1 MIIIHLKY
9 FLIFLLI
16 SLLTSCSYND
26 LTDLWPSG
34 NEEEEEIV
42 IREIPDE
49 SFDPEDTEEITIT
62 EIEDSEEVTE
72 INIIS
77 DEGDI
82 NESNEDNLDNLFAQ
96 GEIDGSDE
104 TIQSADNGKVN
115 SIFTYVGQRIQEMR
129 EEFNKLDADIEQ
141 GEDNFEELKFNGIKS
156 AENYHSIVAAI
167 AARLQI
173 GTTPGNPILL
183 GQYEQAQTELAE
195 VGAQGQNLVDVGN
208 QIALYSTR
216 VSYLLEQARSAKKLR
231 GAVDEDHR
239 NLSSFQDTL
248 KRRNV
253 DVLRTLEDLNETVRR
268 RDIFLA
274 AERRRLTQ
282 LANAI
287 SVGESFGLGLG
298 TLNSMPASDDKQSSG
313 QGVRSDNISV
323 SPNPIAIFRIN
334 EQDNYEQNLFGA
346 ISATLDKAPKSKFT
360 LVAVSSSAGNPSE
373 QAQRAANARND
384 VSKLISSLVSMGM
397 PVDRISVSSVS
408 VASIENTEIRL
419 YADSLNELE
428 NSRSD
433 FQRKMLII
441 LLTYNVSYLTTQAI
455 FLLADSK
462 GIDEDN

>member
-1 MIIIHLKY
+1 MIMNYLKY
-9 FLIFLLI
+9 FMIYLLVG
-16 SLLTSCSYND
+16 LLASCSYND

-34 NEEEEEIV
+34 NDVEEEIV
-42 IREIPDE
+42 IREIPNE

-62 EIEDSEEVTE
+62 EIEDSNEFTE
-72 INIIS
+72 IDIIS
-77 DEGDI
+77 DEADI
-82 NESNEDNLDNLFAQ
+82 NDSNEENLDNLLAQ
-96 GEIDGSDE
+96 DE
-104 TIQSADNGKVN
+104 TDSSEGNIPSPSNGKAEP
-115 SIFTYVGQRIQEMR
+115 IFTYVGQRILEMQ
-129 EEFNKLDADIEQ
+129 EEFNKLDADIKQ
-141 GEDNFEELKFNGIKS
+141 GEESFEELKFNGIKS

-183 GQYEQAQTELAE
+183 DQYEQAQTELAE
-195 VGAQGQNLVDVGN
+195 VGTQGQNLVDVGN

-239 NLSSFQDTL
+239 NLSSFQDSL

-287 SVGESFGLGLG
+287 SIGESFGLGLG
-298 TLNSMPASDDKQSSG
+298 TLASLPAINDNENSE
-313 QGVRSDNISV
+313 QGRRSESINV
-323 SPNPIAIFRIN
+323 SPNPIAIFRID
-334 EQDNYEQNLFGA
+334 EQENYEQSLFGA

-373 QAQRAANARND
+373 QAERAANARND
-384 VSKLISSLVSMGM
+384 VSRLINSLISMGM
-397 PVDRISVSSVS
+397 PADRISVSSLS
-408 VASIENTEIRL
+408 VANVENTEVRL
-419 YADSLNELE
+419 YAD
-428 NSRSD
+428 
-433 FQRKMLII
+433 
-441 LLTYNVSYLTTQAI
+441 
-455 FLLADSK
+455 
-462 GIDEDN
+462 

>member
-1 MIIIHLKY
+1 MIMKHLKY
-9 FLIFLLI
+9 FMVYLLVG
-16 SLLTSCSYND
+16 LLASCSYND

-34 NEEEEEIV
+34 NDVEEEIV
-42 IREIPDE
+42 IREIPNE

-62 EIEDSEEVTE
+62 EIETSDEVAD
-72 INIIS
+72 IDIIS
-77 DEGDI
+77 DEADFNDP
-82 NESNEDNLDNLFAQ
+82 NEENLDNLLTQNEADNS
-96 GEIDGSDE
+96 EDN
-104 TIQSADNGKVN
+104 IQTESNGKVDP
-115 SIFTYVGQRIQEMR
+115 IFTYVGQRILEMQ
-129 EEFNKLDADIEQ
+129 EEFLKLDADIKQ
-141 GEDNFEELKFNGIKS
+141 GEDSFEELKFNGIKS

-183 GQYEQAQTELAE
+183 NQYEQAQTELAE

-208 QIALYSTR
+208 KIALFSTR

-287 SVGESFGLGLG
+287 SIGESFGLGLG
-298 TLNSMPASDDKQSSG
+298 TLGSLPAINDNENSE
-313 QGVRSDNISV
+313 QGKRSESISV
-323 SPNPIAIFRIN
+323 SPNPIAIFRID

-346 ISATLDKAPKSKFT
+346 ISATLDKAPQSRFT

-373 QAQRAANARND
+373 QAERAANARND
-384 VSKLISSLVSMGM
+384 VSRLISSLISMGM
-397 PVDRISVSSVS
+397 PVDRISVSSLS
-408 VASIENTEIRL
+408 VANVENTEVRL
-419 YADSLNELE
+419 YAD
-428 NSRSD
+428 
-433 FQRKMLII
+433 
-441 LLTYNVSYLTTQAI
+441 
-455 FLLADSK
+455 
-462 GIDEDN
+462 

>member
-1 MIIIHLKY
+1 MNHLKY
-9 FLIFLLI
+9 FITYLLVI
-16 SLLTSCSYND
+16 LLASCSYND

-34 NEEEEEIV
+34 EDAEDEIV
-42 IREIPDE
+42 IREIPTE

-62 EIEDSEEVTE
+62 EIEDNNEITEVD
-72 INIIS
+72 IIS
-77 DEGDI
+77 
-82 NESNEDNLDNLFAQ
+82 NEENNIDSNEESLDSLFTQ
-96 GEIDGSDE
+96 DE
-104 TIQSADNGKVN
+104 TDSSEQNMPTADNGKSN
-115 SIFTYVGQRIQEMR
+115 PIFTYVGQRIIEMQ
-129 EEFNKLDADIEQ
+129 EEFNKLDTDIKQ
-141 GEDNFEELKFNGIKS
+141 GEASFEELKFNGIKS

-183 GQYEQAQTELAE
+183 NQYEQAQTELAE

-208 QIALYSTR
+208 QIALFSTR

-231 GAVDEDHR
+231 GAVDQDHR

-287 SVGESFGLGLG
+287 SIGESFGLGLG
-298 TLNSMPASDDKQSSG
+298 TLSSLPAIDENESSS
-313 QGVRSDNISV
+313 QGERSESSNV

-334 EQDNYEQNLFGA
+334 EQNNYEQNLFGA
-346 ISATLDKAPKSKFT
+346 IRATLDKAPKSKFT

-373 QAQRAANARND
+373 QAERAANARND
-384 VSKLISSLVSMGM
+384 VSKLISSLISMGM
-397 PVDRISVSSVS
+397 PADRISVSSLS
-408 VASIENTEIRL
+408 VANVENTEVRL
-419 YADSLNELE
+419 YAD
-428 NSRSD
+428 
-433 FQRKMLII
+433 
-441 LLTYNVSYLTTQAI
+441 
-455 FLLADSK
+455 
-462 GIDEDN
+462 

>member
-1 MIIIHLKY
+1 MIMIHLKY
-9 FLIFLLI
+9 FIVYMLVGLLA
-16 SLLTSCSYND
+16 SCSYND

-34 NEEEEEIV
+34 NDVEEEIV

-49 SFDPEDTEEITIT
+49 SFDPEDTEEIKITEFQESDEIT
-62 EIEDSEEVTE
+62 EID
-72 INIIS
+72 IIS
-77 DEGDI
+77 DEEVNNP
-82 NESNEDNLDNLFAQ
+82 NEENLDDLLTQDNTDSTEDN
-96 GEIDGSDE
+96 
-104 TIQSADNGKVN
+104 IQTTNNGKVE
-115 SIFTYVGQRIQEMR
+115 SIFTYVGQRILEMQ
-129 EEFNKLDADIEQ
+129 EEFNKLDADIKQ
-141 GEDNFEELKFNGIKS
+141 GESNFEELKFNGIKS

-183 GQYEQAQTELAE
+183 NQYEQAQTELAE

-208 QIALYSTR
+208 QIALFSTR

-298 TLNSMPASDDKQSSG
+298 TIGSLPAINDNENSG
-313 QGVRSDNISV
+313 QGRRSDNISV

-334 EQDNYEQNLFGA
+334 EQNNYEQNLFGA
-346 ISATLDKAPKSKFT
+346 ISATLDKAPKSNFT

-373 QAQRAANARND
+373 QAERAANARND
-384 VSKLISSLVSMGM
+384 VSKLISSLISMGM
-397 PVDRISVSSVS
+397 PVDRISVSSLSAANV
-408 VASIENTEIRL
+408 ENTEVRL
-419 YADSLNELE
+419 YAD
-428 NSRSD
+428 
-433 FQRKMLII
+433 
-441 LLTYNVSYLTTQAI
+441 
-455 FLLADSK
+455 
-462 GIDEDN
+462 

>member
-1 MIIIHLKY
+1 MIMNHLKY
-9 FLIFLLI
+9 FMVYLLVG
-16 SLLTSCSYND
+16 LLASCSYND

-34 NEEEEEIV
+34 NDVEEEIV
-42 IREIPDE
+42 IREIPNE

-62 EIEDSEEVTE
+62 EIEDADEVAD
-72 INIIS
+72 IDIIS
-77 DEGDI
+77 DEADFNDP
-82 NESNEDNLDNLFAQ
+82 NEENLDNLLTQ
-96 GEIDGSDE
+96 DE
-104 TIQSADNGKVN
+104 ADNSENNIQTKNNGKVDP
-115 SIFTYVGQRIQEMR
+115 IFTYVGQRILEMQ
-129 EEFNKLDADIEQ
+129 EEFNKLDADIKQ
-141 GEDNFEELKFNGIKS
+141 GEDSFEELKFNGIKS

-183 GQYEQAQTELAE
+183 NQYEQAQTELAE

-208 QIALYSTR
+208 QIALFSTR

-298 TLNSMPASDDKQSSG
+298 TLGSLPAINDNENSE
-313 QGVRSDNISV
+313 QGRRSENISV

-346 ISATLDKAPKSKFT
+346 ISATLDKAPKSRFT

-373 QAQRAANARND
+373 QAERAANARND
-384 VSKLISSLVSMGM
+384 VSKLISSLISMGM
-397 PVDRISVSSVS
+397 PVDRISVSSLS
-408 VASIENTEIRL
+408 VANVENTEVRL
-419 YADSLNELE
+419 YAD
-428 NSRSD
+428 
-433 FQRKMLII
+433 
-441 LLTYNVSYLTTQAI
+441 
-455 FLLADSK
+455 
-462 GIDEDN
+462 

>member
-1 MIIIHLKY
+1 MIMIHLKY
-9 FLIFLLI
+9 FIVYMLVGLLA
-16 SLLTSCSYND
+16 SCSYND

-34 NEEEEEIV
+34 NDVEEEIV

-49 SFDPEDTEEITIT
+49 SFDPEDTEEIIIT
-62 EIEDSEEVTE
+62 KFQESDEIKE
-72 INIIS
+72 IDIIS
-77 DEGDI
+77 DEEVNNP
-82 NESNEDNLDNLFAQ
+82 NEENLDDLLTQDNTDSTEDN
-96 GEIDGSDE
+96 
-104 TIQSADNGKVN
+104 IQTTNNGKVE
-115 SIFTYVGQRIQEMR
+115 SIFTYVGQRILEMQ
-129 EEFNKLDADIEQ
+129 EEFNKLDADIKQ
-141 GEDNFEELKFNGIKS
+141 GESNFEELKFNGIKS

-183 GQYEQAQTELAE
+183 NQYEQAQTELAE

-208 QIALYSTR
+208 QIALFSTR

-298 TLNSMPASDDKQSSG
+298 TIGSLPAINDNENSG
-313 QGVRSDNISV
+313 QGRRSDNISV

-334 EQDNYEQNLFGA
+334 EQNNYEQNLFGA
-346 ISATLDKAPKSKFT
+346 ISATLDKAPKSNFT

-373 QAQRAANARND
+373 QAERAANARND
-384 VSKLISSLVSMGM
+384 VSKLISSLISMGM
-397 PVDRISVSSVS
+397 PADRISVSSLS
-408 VASIENTEIRL
+408 VANVENTEVRL
-419 YADSLNELE
+419 YAD
-428 NSRSD
+428 
-433 FQRKMLII
+433 
-441 LLTYNVSYLTTQAI
+441 
-455 FLLADSK
+455 
-462 GIDEDN
+462 

>member
-1 MIIIHLKY
+1 MIMKHLKY
-9 FLIFLLI
+9 FMVYLLVG
-16 SLLTSCSYND
+16 LLASCSYND

-34 NEEEEEIV
+34 NDVEEEIV
-42 IREIPDE
+42 IREIPNE

-62 EIEDSEEVTE
+62 EIETADEVAD
-72 INIIS
+72 IDIIS
-77 DEGDI
+77 DEADFNDP
-82 NESNEDNLDNLFAQ
+82 NEENLDNLLTQ
-96 GEIDGSDE
+96 DE
-104 TIQSADNGKVN
+104 ADNSENNIQTENNGKVDP
-115 SIFTYVGQRIQEMR
+115 IFTYVGQRILEMQ
-129 EEFNKLDADIEQ
+129 EEFIKLDADIKQ
-141 GEDNFEELKFNGIKS
+141 GEDSFEELKFNGIKS

-183 GQYEQAQTELAE
+183 NQYEQAQTELAE

-208 QIALYSTR
+208 QIALFSTR

-287 SVGESFGLGLG
+287 SIGESFGLGLG
-298 TLNSMPASDDKQSSG
+298 TLGSLPAINDNENSE
-313 QGVRSDNISV
+313 QGKRSESISV
-323 SPNPIAIFRIN
+323 SPNPIAIFRID

-346 ISATLDKAPKSKFT
+346 ISATLDKAPQSRFT

-373 QAQRAANARND
+373 QAERAANARND
-384 VSKLISSLVSMGM
+384 VSRLISSLISMGM
-397 PVDRISVSSVS
+397 PVDRISVSSLS
-408 VASIENTEIRL
+408 VANVENTEVRL
-419 YADSLNELE
+419 YAD
-428 NSRSD
+428 
-433 FQRKMLII
+433 
-441 LLTYNVSYLTTQAI
+441 
-455 FLLADSK
+455 
-462 GIDEDN
+462 

>member
-1 MIIIHLKY
+1 MIMKNLKY
-9 FLIFLLI
+9 FMVYLLVG
-16 SLLTSCSYND
+16 LLASCSYSD

-34 NEEEEEIV
+34 NDVEEEVV
-42 IREIPDE
+42 IREIPNE

-62 EIEDSEEVTE
+62 EIETADEVAD
-72 INIIS
+72 IDIIS
-77 DEGDI
+77 DEADFNDP
-82 NESNEDNLDNLFAQ
+82 NEENLDNLLTQ
-96 GEIDGSDE
+96 DE
-104 TIQSADNGKVN
+104 ADNSENNIQTENNGKVDP
-115 SIFTYVGQRIQEMR
+115 IFTYVGQRILEMQ
-129 EEFNKLDADIEQ
+129 EEFIKLDADIKQ
-141 GEDNFEELKFNGIKS
+141 GEDSFEELKFNGIKS

-183 GQYEQAQTELAE
+183 NQYEQAQTELAE

-208 QIALYSTR
+208 QIALFSTR

-287 SVGESFGLGLG
+287 SIGESFGLGLG
-298 TLNSMPASDDKQSSG
+298 TLGSLPAINDNENSE
-313 QGVRSDNISV
+313 QGKRSESISV
-323 SPNPIAIFRIN
+323 SPNPIAIFRID

-346 ISATLDKAPKSKFT
+346 ISATLDKAPQSRFT

-373 QAQRAANARND
+373 QAERAANARND
-384 VSKLISSLVSMGM
+384 VSRLISSLISMGM
-397 PVDRISVSSVS
+397 PVDRISVSSLS
-408 VASIENTEIRL
+408 VANVENTEVRL
-419 YADSLNELE
+419 YAD
-428 NSRSD
+428 
-433 FQRKMLII
+433 
-441 LLTYNVSYLTTQAI
+441 
-455 FLLADSK
+455 
-462 GIDEDN
+462 

>member
-1 MIIIHLKY
+1 MIMKHLKY
-9 FLIFLLI
+9 FMVYLLVG
-16 SLLTSCSYND
+16 LLASCSYND

-34 NEEEEEIV
+34 NDVEEEIV
-42 IREIPDE
+42 IREIPEE

-62 EIEDSEEVTE
+62 EIDASDEVAE
-72 INIIS
+72 IDIIG

-82 NESNEDNLDNLFAQ
+82 NKPNDESLDNLLSQ
-96 GEIDGSDE
+96 DE
-104 TIQSADNGKVN
+104 VDSSENNSLTNNGKVDP
-115 SIFTYVGQRIQEMR
+115 IFTYVGQRILEMQ
-129 EEFNKLDADIEQ
+129 EEFNKLNADIKR
-141 GEDNFEELKFNGIKS
+141 GEDNFENLKFKGIKS

-183 GQYEQAQTELAE
+183 NQYEQAQTELAE

-208 QIALYSTR
+208 QIALFSTR

-287 SVGESFGLGLG
+287 SIGESFGLGLG
-298 TLNSMPASDDKQSSG
+298 TLGSLPAINDNENSE
-313 QGVRSDNISV
+313 QGKRSESISV
-323 SPNPIAIFRIN
+323 SPNPIAIFRID

-346 ISATLDKAPKSKFT
+346 ISATLDKSPQSRFT

-373 QAQRAANARND
+373 QAERAANAKND
-384 VSKLISSLVSMGM
+384 VSRLISSLISMGM
-397 PVDRISVSSVS
+397 PADRISVSSLS
-408 VASIENTEIRL
+408 VADVENTEVRL
-419 YADSLNELE
+419 YAD
-428 NSRSD
+428 
-433 FQRKMLII
+433 
-441 LLTYNVSYLTTQAI
+441 
-455 FLLADSK
+455 
-462 GIDEDN
+462 

>member
-1 MIIIHLKY
+1 MIMNHLKY
-9 FLIFLLI
+9 FIVYLLVG
-16 SLLTSCSYND
+16 LLASCSYND

-34 NEEEEEIV
+34 DDVEEEIV
-42 IREIPDE
+42 IREIPEE

-62 EIEDSEEVTE
+62 EVETSDE
-72 INIIS
+72 IAEIDIIS
-77 DEGDI
+77 DEADTNNP
-82 NESNEDNLDNLFAQ
+82 NEENLDNLLTQ
-96 GEIDGSDE
+96 GEVENSEDN
-104 TIQSADNGKVN
+104 IQTTYNNNGKVEP
-115 SIFTYVGQRIQEMR
+115 IFTYVGQRILEMQ
-129 EEFNKLDADIEQ
+129 EEFNKLDADIKQ
-141 GEDNFEELKFNGIKS
+141 GEDSFEELKFNGIKS

-183 GQYEQAQTELAE
+183 NQYEQAQTELAE

-208 QIALYSTR
+208 QIALFSTR

-253 DVLRTLEDLNETVRR
+253 DVIRTLEDLNETVRR

-298 TLNSMPASDDKQSSG
+298 TLGSLPAINENEKTE
-313 QGVRSDNISV
+313 QGRRSDNISI
-323 SPNPIAIFRIN
+323 SPNPIAVFRIN

-346 ISATLDKAPKSKFT
+346 ISATLDKAPKSRFT

-373 QAQRAANARND
+373 QAERAVNARND
-384 VSKLISSLVSMGM
+384 VSRLISSLISMGM
-397 PVDRISVSSVS
+397 PADRISVSSLS
-408 VASIENTEIRL
+408 VADVENTEVRL
-419 YADSLNELE
+419 YAD
-428 NSRSD
+428 
-433 FQRKMLII
+433 
-441 LLTYNVSYLTTQAI
+441 
-455 FLLADSK
+455 
-462 GIDEDN
+462 

>member
-1 MIIIHLKY
+1 MIINHLKY
-9 FLIFLLI
+9 FMVYLLVI
-16 SLLTSCSYND
+16 LLTSCSYND

-34 NEEEEEIV
+34 NDLEEEIV
-42 IREIPDE
+42 IREIPNE

-62 EIEDSEEVTE
+62 EIEDTDEVAE
-72 INIIS
+72 IDIIS
-77 DEGDI
+77 DEADI
-82 NESNEDNLDNLFAQ
+82 NDTNEENLDSLLTQ
-96 GEIDGSDE
+96 DE
-104 TIQSADNGKVN
+104 TDSSENNNQTTSNGKVDP
-115 SIFTYVGQRIQEMR
+115 IFTYVGQRIIEMQ
-129 EEFNKLDADIEQ
+129 EEFNKLDADIKQ
-141 GEDNFEELKFNGIKS
+141 GEESFEELKFNGIKS

-183 GQYEQAQTELAE
+183 NQYEKAQTELAE

-208 QIALYSTR
+208 QIALFSTR

-239 NLSSFQDTL
+239 NLSSFQDAL

-298 TLNSMPASDDKQSSG
+298 TLGSLPAINDNENSN
-313 QGVRSDNISV
+313 QGDRSDNISV

-373 QAQRAANARND
+373 QAERAANARND
-384 VSKLISSLVSMGM
+384 VSRLISSLISMGM
-397 PVDRISVSSVS
+397 PADRISVSSLS
-408 VASIENTEIRL
+408 VANVENTEVRL
-419 YADSLNELE
+419 YAD
-428 NSRSD
+428 
-433 FQRKMLII
+433 
-441 LLTYNVSYLTTQAI
+441 
-455 FLLADSK
+455 
-462 GIDEDN
+462 

>member
-1 MIIIHLKY
+1 MNKNHLKY
-9 FLIFLLI
+9 FTVYLLVGFLA
-16 SLLTSCSYND
+16 SCSYND

-34 NEEEEEIV
+34 NDTEEEIV
-42 IREIPDE
+42 IREIPNE

-62 EIEDSEEVTE
+62 EIDSSDEVAE
-72 INIIS
+72 IDIIS
-77 DEGDI
+77 DEIDVNDP
-82 NESNEDNLDNLFAQ
+82 NEENLDSLLTQEENDSS
-96 GEIDGSDE
+96 ENN
-104 TIQSADNGKVN
+104 IQTSNGKADP
-115 SIFTYVGQRIQEMR
+115 IFTYVGQRILEMQ
-129 EEFNKLDADIEQ
+129 EEFNKLDVDIKQ
-141 GEDNFEELKFNGIKS
+141 GEDSFVELKFNGIKS

-183 GQYEQAQTELAE
+183 NQYEQAQTELAE

-208 QIALYSTR
+208 QIALFSTR

-253 DVLRTLEDLNETVRR
+253 DVLRILEDLNETVRR

-298 TLNSMPASDDKQSSG
+298 ALGSLPAINDNTNSE
-313 QGVRSDNISV
+313 QGRRSENINI
-323 SPNPIAIFRIN
+323 SPNPIAVFRIN

-346 ISATLDKAPKSKFT
+346 ISATLDKAPESRFT

-373 QAQRAANARND
+373 QAERAANARND
-384 VSKLISSLVSMGM
+384 VSKLISSLISMGM
-397 PVDRISVSSVS
+397 PVDRISVSSLS
-408 VASIENTEIRL
+408 VANVENTEVRL
-419 YADSLNELE
+419 YAD
-428 NSRSD
+428 
-433 FQRKMLII
+433 
-441 LLTYNVSYLTTQAI
+441 
-455 FLLADSK
+455 
-462 GIDEDN
+462 

>member
-1 MIIIHLKY
+1 MIMKHLKY
-9 FLIFLLI
+9 FMVYLLVG
-16 SLLTSCSYND
+16 LLASCSYND

-34 NEEEEEIV
+34 NDVEEEIV
-42 IREIPDE
+42 IREIPNE

-62 EIEDSEEVTE
+62 EIETSDEVAD
-72 INIIS
+72 IDIIS
-77 DEGDI
+77 DEADFNDP
-82 NESNEDNLDNLFAQ
+82 NEENLDNLLTQNEADNS
-96 GEIDGSDE
+96 ED
-104 TIQSADNGKVN
+104 TIQTESNGKVDP
-115 SIFTYVGQRIQEMR
+115 IFTYVGQRVLEMQ
-129 EEFNKLDADIEQ
+129 EEFLKLDADIKQ
-141 GEDNFEELKFNGIKS
+141 GEDSFEELKFNGIKS

-183 GQYEQAQTELAE
+183 NQYEQAQTELAE

-208 QIALYSTR
+208 KIALFSTR

-239 NLSSFQDTL
+239 NISSFQDTL

-287 SVGESFGLGLG
+287 SIGESFGLGLG
-298 TLNSMPASDDKQSSG
+298 TLGSLPAINDNNNSE
-313 QGVRSDNISV
+313 QGKRSESISV
-323 SPNPIAIFRIN
+323 SPNPIAIFRID

-346 ISATLDKAPKSKFT
+346 ISATLDKAPQSRFT

-373 QAQRAANARND
+373 QAERAANARND
-384 VSKLISSLVSMGM
+384 VSRLISSLISMGM
-397 PVDRISVSSVS
+397 PVDRISVSSLS
-408 VASIENTEIRL
+408 VANVENTEVRL
-419 YADSLNELE
+419 YAD
-428 NSRSD
+428 
-433 FQRKMLII
+433 
-441 LLTYNVSYLTTQAI
+441 
-455 FLLADSK
+455 
-462 GIDEDN
+462 

>member
-1 MIIIHLKY
+1 MIMNYLKFFMIY
-9 FLIFLLI
+9 LLI
-16 SLLTSCSYND
+16 GLLASCSYND

-34 NEEEEEIV
+34 NDVEEEIV
-42 IREIPDE
+42 IREIPNE
-49 SFDPEDTEEITIT
+49 SFDPEDTEEIIIT
-62 EIEDSEEVTE
+62 EIESSDEVTE
-72 INIIS
+72 IDILTEEAEINDS
-77 DEGDI
+77 HDENLDSLLQD
-82 NESNEDNLDNLFAQ
+82 NTDSTEDN
-96 GEIDGSDE
+96 
-104 TIQSADNGKVN
+104 IQTTNNGKVE
-115 SIFTYVGQRIQEMR
+115 SIFTYVGQRILEMQ
-129 EEFNKLDADIEQ
+129 EEFNKLDADIKQ
-141 GEDNFEELKFNGIKS
+141 GENNFEELKFNGIKS

-183 GQYEQAQTELAE
+183 NQYEQAQTELAE

-208 QIALYSTR
+208 QIALFSTR

-298 TLNSMPASDDKQSSG
+298 TLGSLPAINDSDNSG
-313 QGVRSDNISV
+313 QGRRSDNISV

-334 EQDNYEQNLFGA
+334 EQNNYEQNLFGA

-373 QAQRAANARND
+373 QAERAANARND
-384 VSKLISSLVSMGM
+384 VSKLISSLISMGM
-397 PVDRISVSSVS
+397 PADRISVSSLS
-408 VASIENTEIRL
+408 VANVENTEVRL
-419 YADSLNELE
+419 YAD
-428 NSRSD
+428 
-433 FQRKMLII
+433 
-441 LLTYNVSYLTTQAI
+441 
-455 FLLADSK
+455 
-462 GIDEDN
+462 

>member
-1 MIIIHLKY
+1 MIMKHLKY
-9 FLIFLLI
+9 FMVYLLVG
-16 SLLTSCSYND
+16 LLASCSYND

-34 NEEEEEIV
+34 NDVEEEIV
-42 IREIPDE
+42 IREIPNE

-62 EIEDSEEVTE
+62 EIETADEVAD
-72 INIIS
+72 IDIIS
-77 DEGDI
+77 DEADFNDP
-82 NESNEDNLDNLFAQ
+82 NEENLDNLLTQ
-96 GEIDGSDE
+96 DE
-104 TIQSADNGKVN
+104 TDNSENNVQTENNGKVDP
-115 SIFTYVGQRIQEMR
+115 IFTYVGQRILEMQ
-129 EEFNKLDADIEQ
+129 EEFIKLDADIKQ
-141 GEDNFEELKFNGIKS
+141 GEDSFEELKFNGIKS

-183 GQYEQAQTELAE
+183 NQYEQAQTELAE

-208 QIALYSTR
+208 QIALFSTR

-287 SVGESFGLGLG
+287 SIGESFGLGLG
-298 TLNSMPASDDKQSSG
+298 TLGSLPAINDNENSE
-313 QGVRSDNISV
+313 QGKRSESISV
-323 SPNPIAIFRIN
+323 SPNPIAIFRID

-346 ISATLDKAPKSKFT
+346 ISATLDKAPQSRFT

-373 QAQRAANARND
+373 QAERAANARND
-384 VSKLISSLVSMGM
+384 VSRLISSLISMGM
-397 PVDRISVSSVS
+397 PVDRISVSSLS
-408 VASIENTEIRL
+408 VANVENTEVRL
-419 YADSLNELE
+419 YAD
-428 NSRSD
+428 
-433 FQRKMLII
+433 
-441 LLTYNVSYLTTQAI
+441 
-455 FLLADSK
+455 
-462 GIDEDN
+462 

>member
-1 MIIIHLKY
+1 MIMNNLKY
-9 FLIFLLI
+9 FIVYLLVG
-16 SLLTSCSYND
+16 LLASCSYND

-34 NEEEEEIV
+34 DDVEEEIV
-42 IREIPDE
+42 IREIPEE

-62 EIEDSEEVTE
+62 EVEASDE
-72 INIIS
+72 IAEIDIIS
-77 DEGDI
+77 DEADI
-82 NESNEDNLDNLFAQ
+82 NNPNEENLDNLLTQ
-96 GEIDGSDE
+96 SEVENSEDN
-104 TIQSADNGKVN
+104 IQTTYNNGKAEP
-115 SIFTYVGQRIQEMR
+115 IFTYVGQRILEMQ
-129 EEFNKLDADIEQ
+129 EEFNKLDADIKQ
-141 GEDNFEELKFNGIKS
+141 GEDSFEELKFNGIKS

-183 GQYEQAQTELAE
+183 NQYEQAQTELAE

-208 QIALYSTR
+208 QIALFSTR

-253 DVLRTLEDLNETVRR
+253 DVIRTLEDLNETVRR

-298 TLNSMPASDDKQSSG
+298 TLGSLPAINENEKTE
-313 QGVRSDNISV
+313 QGRRSDNISI
-323 SPNPIAIFRIN
+323 SPNPIAVFRIN

-346 ISATLDKAPKSKFT
+346 ISATLDKAPKSRFT

-373 QAQRAANARND
+373 QAERAVNARND
-384 VSKLISSLVSMGM
+384 VSRLISSLISMGM
-397 PVDRISVSSVS
+397 PADRISVSSLS
-408 VASIENTEIRL
+408 VADVENTEVRL
-419 YADSLNELE
+419 YAD
-428 NSRSD
+428 
-433 FQRKMLII
+433 
-441 LLTYNVSYLTTQAI
+441 
-455 FLLADSK
+455 
-462 GIDEDN
+462 

>member
-1 MIIIHLKY
+1 MIMNHLKY
-9 FLIFLLI
+9 FMIYLLVG
-16 SLLTSCSYND
+16 LLANCSYND

-34 NEEEEEIV
+34 NDVEEEIV
-42 IREIPDE
+42 IREIPNE

-62 EIEDSEEVTE
+62 EIEDSNEFTE
-72 INIIS
+72 IDIIS
-77 DEGDI
+77 DEADI
-82 NESNEDNLDNLFAQ
+82 NDSNEENLDNLLAQ
-96 GEIDGSDE
+96 DE
-104 TIQSADNGKVN
+104 TDSSEGNIPSPSNGKAEP
-115 SIFTYVGQRIQEMR
+115 IFTYVGQRILEMQ
-129 EEFNKLDADIEQ
+129 EEFNKLDADIKQ
-141 GEDNFEELKFNGIKS
+141 GEESFEELKFNGIKS

-183 GQYEQAQTELAE
+183 DQYEQAQTELAE
-195 VGAQGQNLVDVGN
+195 VGTQGQNLVDVGN

-239 NLSSFQDTL
+239 NLSSFQDSL

-287 SVGESFGLGLG
+287 SIGESFGLGLG
-298 TLNSMPASDDKQSSG
+298 TLASLPAINDNENSE
-313 QGVRSDNISV
+313 QGRRSESINV
-323 SPNPIAIFRIN
+323 SPNPIAIFRID
-334 EQDNYEQNLFGA
+334 EQENYEQSLFGA

-373 QAQRAANARND
+373 QAERAANARND
-384 VSKLISSLVSMGM
+384 VSRLINSLISMGM
-397 PVDRISVSSVS
+397 PADRISVSSLS
-408 VASIENTEIRL
+408 VANVENTEVRL
-419 YADSLNELE
+419 YAD
-428 NSRSD
+428 
-433 FQRKMLII
+433 
-441 LLTYNVSYLTTQAI
+441 
-455 FLLADSK
+455 
-462 GIDEDN
+462 